1 MGVICAISHRGP
13 GSLCKI
19 EQHNLADNGPPQR
32 SNFFT
37 HERRPPGLFYGTRIC
52 TWAINKYSYF
62 SLKGVLFDIAH
73 SCIYAIEDLCDIKQK
88 TPLGTCRSY

>member
-1 MGVICAISHRGP
+1 MHRGP

-19 EQHNLADNGPPQR
+19 EQHNLADNAPPQR

-62 SLKGVLFDIAH
+62 SLKGVLCDRAH
-73 SCIYAIEDLCDIKQK
+73 YALTQIRKSVLYRYKI
-88 TPLGTCRSY
+88 PLGLWKSY